1 MRSLMNIAE
10 PMTSLYESLFD
21 VDDNIDEIDKSL
33 LIGGQYDIDVKNINY
48 FELKRVFKMG
58 VAKITPKYNLINPPK
73 IDIDPD
79 KKINNIIETICRII
93 LNIPIHDLNNR
104 SSITLGNYCPEII
117 DMVKGYGGC
126 RITRT
131 VGGQVYFCAD
141 AKSIRVDIGNGIKT
155 YKTPKLTI
163 PLIKK

>member
-131 VGGQVYFCAD
+131 VGRQVYFCAD